1 MGHHMAQQGFALWVS
16 VVPSLN
22 RIIGPVR
29 GLGALGGTQYVELV
43 GLAHCWVLRGHLV
56 LRNGGSFLAALV
68 EGFLTLPCC
77 GWWWLFL
84 VGCGCGLSVA

>member
-1 MGHHMAQQGFALWVS
+1 M
-16 VVPSLN
+16 VPSLN
-22 RIIGPVR
+22 RIISLVR
-29 GLGALGGTQYVELV
+29 GLGALGGTQHVELV
-43 GLAHCWVLRGHLV
+43 WLGTLLGPEGTPGSSERWV
-56 LRNGGSFLAALV
+56 FLAALV

>member
-1 MGHHMAQQGFALWVS
+1 MLSGFCSLWVS
-16 VVPSLN
+16 VVPSLI

-43 GLAHCWVLRGHLV
+43 WLGTLLGPEETPGERVV
-56 LRNGGSFLAALV
+56 FLAALV
-68 EGFLTLPCC
+68 GGFLTPACC
-77 GWWWLFL
+77 GWWLFL